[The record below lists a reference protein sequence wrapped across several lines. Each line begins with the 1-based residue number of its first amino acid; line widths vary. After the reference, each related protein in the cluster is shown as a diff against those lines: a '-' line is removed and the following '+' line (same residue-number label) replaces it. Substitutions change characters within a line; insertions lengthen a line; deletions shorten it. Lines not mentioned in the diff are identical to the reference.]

1 MKKIYILSFIV
12 LALISSCDCD
22 KSDDNTSTDE
32 TPVVFKYSYDS
43 NISLSGSLIVNVELT
58 SSMPSTEGIIIT
70 ALVKDKTNNQEIS
83 QNAALSTSEVK
94 NAITLINLPRQ
105 HWCTVDLSV
114 TSHKTPS
121 NKATQSFEVIY
132 K

>member
-1 MKKIYILSFIV
+1 MKYIYILSFIA

-22 KSDDNTSTDE
+22 KSDDDTSTDE
-32 TPVVFKYSYDS
+32 TQVVFTYSYDS

-58 SSMPSTEGIIIT
+58 SSMPSTEGIVIT

-83 QNAALSTSEVK
+83 QNAALSTTQTK
-94 NAITLINLPRQ
+94 NSITLINLPRQ
-105 HWCTVDLSV
+105 HWCSVDLSV
-114 TSHKTPS
+114 SSHKTPS
-121 NKATQSFEVIY
+121 NKATKSFEVIY